1 MTDENKEQEPLNQA
15 PEAAAPETA
24 EEPSQTIERLQQE
37 VEHWKNAVLR
47 ERADGEN
54 LRKRLERE
62 ALNASKFATERLIKD
77 LIPTLDALTL
87 GLSAAQNQNEEEKNW
102 QEFLKG
108 SELTLKSL
116 LETLRRH
123 GIEEIDP
130 VGEKLNPELH
140 QALSIVP
147 RADVEPNS
155 IIQVAQKGYSL
166 NGRVIRAAQVIVA
179 GKAE

>member
-47 ERADGEN
+47 ERADGES

-116 LETLRRH
+116 LETLQRPPRKPLA
-123 GIEEIDP
+123 EILASMPD
-130 VGEKLNPELH
+130 VGLDSDFERQQDDGQSAH
-140 QALSIVP
+140 VF
-147 RADVEPNS
+147 D
-155 IIQVAQKGYSL
+155 
-166 NGRVIRAAQVIVA
+166 
-179 GKAE
+179 